1 MKKVSL
7 KLLFAAAL
15 VTGALASPAPSKAFV
30 FCNHHGYCPDVYQ
43 PVICSNG
50 VVYSN
55 ACYASLACA
64 TDCVPYGGATE

>member
-1 MKKVSL
+1 MKKASL

-15 VTGALASPAPSKAFV
+15 MAGALAIPAPSKALG
-30 FCNHHGYCPDVYQ
+30 FCNHHGNCPEVYS

-55 ACYASLACA
+55 ACFAGLACA
-64 TDCVPYGGATE
+64 TDCVPYGQTE